1 MILEPVIDGVSKL
14 KKAAQLGVV
23 SQAINAFCEAWKNN
37 ILKHKIKFRS
47 GLIHKT
53 FEPTLTLALLYVVD
67 FKSVRFTVL
76 INRRNYHSFDS
87 MKFGRILVCYSHSN

>member
-1 MILEPVIDGVSKL
+1 MWFSDLPAEHSLYIEHALETILEPVIDGVSKL

-53 FEPTLTLALLYVVD
+53 IEPTLTLGQT
-67 FKSVRFTVL
+67 SFTKL
-76 INRRNYHSFDS
+76 
-87 MKFGRILVCYSHSN
+87 